1 MDINMKKAVRIMLF
15 GFGVLLVITFFAT
28 IAYDYYLIN
37 TRMFANPL
45 GIQFTIIL
53 SAILFFAPGVICII
67 VAHILKRK
75 EVK

>member
-1 MDINMKKAVRIMLF
+1 MKKAIRIMIF
-15 GFGVLLVITFFAT
+15 GIGVLLIIVFFVT

-53 SAILFFAPGVICII
+53 SAILFFFPAVICII

-75 EVK
+75 K